1 MILHI
6 FLSFFINSTSITKLG
21 GIRSIFILKSDTL
34 RGGDNEVYR
43 MEIIMKMFL
52 NEMLICKYL
61 HFKLIYSN
69 KGTKHVISSVCLNY
83 KLACPIHYCIALTA
97 M

>member
-1 MILHI
+1 
-6 FLSFFINSTSITKLG
+6 
-21 GIRSIFILKSDTL
+21 
-34 RGGDNEVYR
+34 
-43 MEIIMKMFL
+43 MKMFL

-69 KGTKHVISSVCLNY
+69 KGTEHVISSVCLNY
-83 KLACPIHYCIALTA
+83 KVACPIHYCIALTA